1 MYRDVLLM
9 MSGASMTSFLE
20 GDNDG
25 SAARRSK
32 LATASRYRGIAKPGE
47 TSVTLEG
54 LAPVAPGMKGRPAT
68 SEAWWAVTS
77 ASLAETL
84 NQPIGSQP

>member
-9 MSGASMTSFLE
+9 MSGASVASFLE

-25 SAARRSK
+25 SAARRLK
-32 LATASRYRGIAKPGE
+32 LATASRHRGIAEPGE
-47 TSVTLEG
+47 TSVTREG
-54 LAPVAPGMKGRPAT
+54 LAPVAPGMKRRLAT

-84 NQPIGSQP
+84 NQPIGRQP